1 MNKPAQ
7 LNLYSLSAYVPYDG
21 VMSDEVACG
30 FVLAAYDE
38 EDARDEVREFVGEST
53 SITRFDPVLTI
64 GLAELDIEHGM
75 IMSHIPDFL

>member
-1 MNKPAQ
+1 MNKTAQ
-7 LNLYSLSAYVPYDG
+7 LNLYSLSAYVPFG
-21 VMSDEVACG
+21 RDEVACG

-64 GLAELDIEHGM
+64 GFAGLEIEHGM